1 MAFTFITSD
10 DDSISLFYFLEFLT
24 TIVIIIILY
33 DKGFLSMHMGKN
45 INIMIHAISI
55 FLFYILYSNCCM
67 DIYGKGKLLVL
78 MFEYE

>member
-1 MAFTFITSD
+1 MAFTTSD
-10 DDSISLFYFLEFLT
+10 DDSILLFYFLEFLT
-24 TIVIIIILY
+24 TIVIIIIILY